1 MYGICEGHRLH
12 GQRLDET
19 DRNELKKAVE
29 KYEKIPINEEEF
41 ERVNRQILGLKF
53 HCDKTLDE
61 YQQKFIRGKY
71 KFQFAD
77 YNISGIFGTIEKR
90 KVAETRRNVNE
101 EEELFK
107 QIHETLNRLTQQNYK
122 KMAAI
127 LINLPIT
134 TEHRLVSLV
143 EIIFEKSIHK
153 PELIRTFSQLS
164 KVLFQVC
171 F

>member
-153 PELIRTFSQLS
+153 PELISTFSQLS